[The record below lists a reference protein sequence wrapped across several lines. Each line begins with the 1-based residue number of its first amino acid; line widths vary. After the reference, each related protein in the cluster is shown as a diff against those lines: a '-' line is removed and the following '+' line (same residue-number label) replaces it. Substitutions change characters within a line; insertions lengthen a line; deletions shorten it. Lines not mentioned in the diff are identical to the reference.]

1 MPAFGPKTFTDAQV
15 DSIIRYVLYIR
26 SGQNRGGADLGRVGP
41 VAEGAVAWIVGLGAL
56 LVFARWI
63 GKSVRQHG

>member
-1 MPAFGPKTFTDAQV
+1 MPVFGKNTFTDQQV
-15 DSIIRYVLYIR
+15 DSIIRYLLYIR
-26 SGQNRGGADLGRVGP
+26 TGQNRGGADLGRVGP

-56 LVFARWI
+56 LVLARWI